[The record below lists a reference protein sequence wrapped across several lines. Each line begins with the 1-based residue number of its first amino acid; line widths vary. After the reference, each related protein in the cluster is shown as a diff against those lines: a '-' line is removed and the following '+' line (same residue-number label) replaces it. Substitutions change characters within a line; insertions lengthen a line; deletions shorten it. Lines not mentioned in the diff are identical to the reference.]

1 MARGGC
7 WTWRLRVKYGTRV
20 PALRPGCRG
29 TPAAHLAP
37 VPRLR
42 FSTQCPC
49 RAGSGPHQGQR
60 TKAILC
66 AFPPGSPV
74 SPAGPCCWVV
84 LPAVPSSCS
93 ACPTPWM
100 SQPSR
105 QLGLPASLPGA
116 KSSLVSAWMAPVSSI
131 TDGTAPSLLADITNC
146 PDTTLHLLWSPST
159 LLLHLTFPGEVST
172 VNLCLGF
179 GDMF

>member
-1 MARGGC
+1 MEAEGEV
-7 WTWRLRVKYGTRV
+7 WYEGTCAQAWL
-20 PALRPGCRG
+20 PWNPGSSPG
-29 TPAAHLAP
+29 TCAQTQVLHP
-37 VPRLR
+37 VPVQGGVRPA
-42 FSTQCPC
+42 S
-49 RAGSGPHQGQR
+49 GSEDKGHP
-60 TKAILC
+60 LC
-66 AFPPGSPV
+66 LPPGSPV

-84 LPAVPSSCS
+84 LPAVRSSCS

-131 TDGTAPSLLADITNC
+131 PDGTAPSLLADITNC